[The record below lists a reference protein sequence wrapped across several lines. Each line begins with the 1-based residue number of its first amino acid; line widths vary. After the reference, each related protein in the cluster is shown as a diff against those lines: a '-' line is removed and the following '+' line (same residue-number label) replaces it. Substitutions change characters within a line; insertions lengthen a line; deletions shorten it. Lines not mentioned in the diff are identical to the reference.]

1 MCALKI
7 QGTLVV
13 FPILYI
19 DDILLIGD
27 NVKMLSDI
35 RGYLK
40 WHFDMRN
47 LGEANYILGI
57 KLL

>member
-1 MCALKI
+1 MI
-7 QGTLVV
+7 V
-13 FPILYI
+13 FLILYV
-19 DDILLIGD
+19 DDILLIRD
-27 NVKMLSDI
+27 NVKVLLDV

-40 WHFDMRN
+40 YHFDMRD